1 VRAVGELD
9 VDHVGRADEAAH
21 EHDPHDAGL
30 ADEVAV
36 RVTVEDGTHEAVLVA
51 VDLRARVAQA
61 GQLDDGVVAE
71 VEPGADGQAEQVDA
85 AGRDVLAEVARCH
98 GEPATRELVEQLGLH
113 EVDLP
118 EVRRRV
124 RLASRPV
131 LNCRAGVHVA
141 LDADP
146 GREPHHVRVDFGE
159 PVHSTPAHRHHRP
172 I

>member
-85 AGRDVLAEVARCH
+85 AGRDVLAEVAGRQVNPR
-98 GEPATRELVEQLGLH
+98 PASSSNSSVCMRWTCRRFGGGFGSRR
-113 EVDLP
+113 DL
-118 EVRRRV
+118 
-124 RLASRPV
+124 
-131 LNCRAGVHVA
+131 C
-141 LDADP
+141 
-146 GREPHHVRVDFGE
+146 
-159 PVHSTPAHRHHRP
+159 
-172 I
+172 